1 MTTVGL
7 LVRLLSVK
15 TILSVK
21 ITGLLSVKTLMCKK
35 SLICKN
41 LICKKLF
48 FTDKTFEGAMPLS
61 KDLIYKI
68 SFFTDKTS
76 GGAIWLSKDL
86 ICKKWRLLTCDREQC
101 GQCRYYDITTV
112 RYSDRPL
119 FRHSI
124 IPYKTIYDPHDPWP
138 MVGPYIAYMTQIHHG
153 WPTNDPFNSYFWPS

>member
-1 MTTVGL
+1 
-7 LVRLLSVK
+7 
-15 TILSVK
+15 
-21 ITGLLSVKTLMCKK
+21 
-35 SLICKN
+35 
-41 LICKKLF
+41 
-48 FTDKTFEGAMPLS
+48 MPLS

-138 MVGPYIAYMTQIHHG
+138 MVGPYIAYMTKIHHG
-153 WPTNDPFNSYFWPS
+153 WPTNDPFNWYFWPTYNPYDQCMTDDWSVYDPNDPYVYTMVDPYMTHMTHIYHDWPT